1 MTAHEVTTREG
12 GRSNTLTDW
21 NFVGSQDIANND
33 MSVTFIY
40 PPVGTGR
47 FMEQVSAEGL
57 PRNASGDKIPHD
69 TIGNVYVGFD
79 NYVLSSGRVTYSAE
93 WSEGDITEAQVDD
106 YVAWLQGANFG
117 NDIENLTRTDTTLS
131 WDFVPKD
138 ETGGDYSLV
147 RYQPNSQFKVTIAS
161 DDTRMC
167 CFLRSQNEGHLWNAG
182 SYSIRGGESLTIN
195 KSGSECYLSF
205 VGDTFSIGGTAV
217 DDMAVKNLT
226 SDSVTVDNTGTET
239 RKIGVI
245 WRN

>member
-1 MTAHEVTTREG
+1 MTVEVTTRQG
-12 GRSNTLTDW
+12 GRANTLTDW
-21 NFVGSQDIANND
+21 NFSGNQEIDNGNTSI
-33 MSVTFIY
+33 SFIY
-40 PPVGTGR
+40 PPKNMSGG
-47 FMEQVSAEGL
+47 FMEQTNAEGL

-93 WSEGDITEAQVDD
+93 WSEGEITEAQVDD

-147 RYQPNSQFKVTIAS
+147 RYQPNSQFKVTIA
-161 DDTRMC
+161 DEDTRMC
-167 CFLRSQNEGHLWNAG
+167 CFLRAENEGHLWNTG
-182 SYSIRGGESLTIN
+182 SYSIRGGESLVIN
-195 KSGSECYLSF
+195 KSGATCYLGF
-205 VGDTFSIGGTAV
+205 VGDTFEINGVAV
-217 DDMAVKNLT
+217 ADMSVKNLT
-226 SDSVTVDNTGTET
+226 SNSVTIENAGTET

-245 WRN
+245 WRA